1 MAEARKPKKHAGV
14 VFVVPPKV
22 PAWVHIPSFD
32 TLEGTGWQR
41 VVPSALYG
49 FMGDAAEPRRR
60 NQFFVWCGSDTH
72 RWVELLLLRYRK
84 ATEDKSVSGPKTFY
98 ENVVSPLGWAHGNI
112 FEGDSIRTLGEWRD
126 ELEAIA
132 DVTLRTGKA
141 LADRLST
148 FATIDARGV
157 VYEPKSLIDW
167 CWASMARDMVLN
179 IWYRPCAGCLEREIP
194 STGAPTPR
202 FPSGRTVSYCG
213 QRCQHVAKARELRG
227 ADILEQ
233 GAEESGGSNG

>member
-1 MAEARKPKKHAGV
+1 MAEPRKPKKHAGV

-22 PAWVHIPSFD
+22 PAWAFIPPVD
-32 TLEGTGWQR
+32 ILKDTGWQR
-41 VVPSALYG
+41 VVTSPAYG
-49 FMGDAAEPRRR
+49 FTADEAEPRRR

-84 ATEDKSVSGPKTFY
+84 ATEDKSVSGPKAFY
-98 ENVVSPLGWAHGNI
+98 ENIVAPLGWAHGNI
-112 FEGDSIRTLGEWRD
+112 FEGDSAHTLGEWRD

-132 DVTLRTGKA
+132 NVTLRTGTA
-141 LADRLST
+141 LADRLSS

-157 VYEPKSLIDW
+157 VYEPRSLIDW

-179 IWYRPCAGCLEREIP
+179 IWYRPCGGCLEREVP
-194 STGAPTPR
+194 STGAPTAR

-213 QRCQHVAKARELRG
+213 QRCTHVAKARELRG
-227 ADILEQ
+227 AEILEQ
-233 GAEESGGSNG
+233 GAKSSDSNG